1 MSCLHRWALPG
12 LLAWAGASGAQA
24 PATPPPVPPVHVH
37 ITEQGDTLI
46 GLSERL
52 LVQPGRWP
60 EIARLNAVRNPRRI
74 PVGTPLRFPLAWL
87 RTEPGPATLL
97 STTGAVRV
105 DGQPAAPGTELA
117 EGARLASEAD
127 GHAVLRL
134 IDGTLLRLRPDSQ
147 LQLTESRRVP
157 RTPVTRAGAR
167 LQQGRVEVEAPR
179 TRPGQPG
186 FQIDTPQGVL
196 GVRGTEFR
204 VASGPERTRGEV
216 LVGTV
221 AVSGPTGAGAQ
232 AVGAGFGSVVN
243 AAGQVSPPV
252 PLLPAPDTA
261 ALPRLQERV
270 LMRFPLPALP
280 GATAWRGQVAR
291 DAAFQQVLADV
302 LTDVTAPGT
311 ELRIADLP
319 DGAYHLRLR
328 GVDAQG
334 LEGRDADLTF
344 TLKAR
349 PEPPLP
355 STPEPAQRLFGTRA
369 EFSWAANTDAD
380 RYRLQL
386 ATEPGFAQPLRD
398 LPELRGLRTTLEA
411 LAPGTYH
418 WRMRS
423 LRADGDAGPWGDAQ
437 AFELRPDPPQPKPPV
452 IGDRSVRFAWAG
464 LPGQQFDFQVARD
477 EGFAAPLVDRR
488 LDLTEIEIGRPG
500 NGRFWVRLRAI
511 DPDGFVG
518 PFGAPQYFDVPNC
531 LRDGAGNCARSSGEP
546 VVARP

>member
-1 MSCLHRWALPG
+1 MTPWRTG
-12 LLAWAGASGAQA
+12 LLAVLVSAFGVCAAQVPA
-24 PATPPPVPPVHVH
+24 PAPAVHVH
-37 ITEQGDTLI
+37 VTEQGDTLI

-97 STTGAVRV
+97 SSTGAVRV
-105 DGQPAAPGTELA
+105 DGQPAAPGATLG
-117 EGARLASEAD
+117 EGAQLASAAD

-204 VASGPERTRGEV
+204 VASDAGRTRGEV
-216 LVGTV
+216 LAGTV
-221 AVSGPTGAGAQ
+221 AVAGPSGAGEQ
-232 AVGAGFGSVVN
+232 AVGAGFGSVVD
-243 AAGQVSPPV
+243 ASGRVSPPV
-252 PLLPAPDTA
+252 PLLPAPDTT

-270 LMRFPLPALP
+270 LMRFPLPPLP
-280 GATAWRGQVAR
+280 GAVAWRGQVAR
-291 DAAFQQVLADV
+291 DTGFQQVLADV
-302 LTDVTAPGT
+302 LATGG

-319 DGAYHLRLR
+319 DGAYQLRLR
-328 GVDAQG
+328 GVDGGG
-334 LEGRDADLTF
+334 LEGRDADIAF

-369 EFSWAANTDAD
+369 EFSWAANAEAD

-386 ATEPGFAQPLRD
+386 ATDPGFAQPLRD
-398 LPELRGLRTTLEA
+398 LAELRGLRTTLDG

-423 LRADGDAGPWGDAQ
+423 LRADGDAGPWGDVNR
-437 AFELRPDPPQPKPPV
+437 FELRPDPPQPKPPV

-464 LPGQQFDFQVARD
+464 RPGQQFDFQVARD
-477 EGFAAPLVDRR
+477 NGFATPLLERR
-488 LDLTEIEIGRPG
+488 LAVTEVEVPRPG

-518 PFGAPQYFDVPNC
+518 PFGAPLYFDVPNC

>member
-1 MSCLHRWALPG
+1 MIPWRTG
-12 LLAWAGASGAQA
+12 LVAVLVSAAGVGAAQVPA
-24 PATPPPVPPVHVH
+24 PAPAVHVH
-37 ITEQGDTLI
+37 VTEQGDTLI

-74 PVGTPLRFPLAWL
+74 PVGTPLQFPLAWM

-97 STTGAVRV
+97 SSTGAVRV
-105 DGQPAAPGTELA
+105 DGQPAAPGTALG
-117 EGARLASEAD
+117 EGTQLASDAD

-134 IDGTLLRLRPDSQ
+134 IDGTVLRLRPDSQ

-204 VASGPERTRGEV
+204 VASDAARTRGEV
-216 LVGTV
+216 LAGTV
-221 AVSGPTGAGAQ
+221 AVAGPAGAGERP
-232 AVGAGFGSVVN
+232 VGAGYGTVVD
-243 AAGQVSPPV
+243 AAGRVLPPV
-252 PLLPAPDTA
+252 ALLPAPDTTD
-261 ALPRLQERV
+261 LPRLQERV

-280 GATAWRGQVAR
+280 GAVAWRGQVAR
-291 DAAFQQVLADV
+291 DTGFQQVLADV
-302 LTDVTAPGT
+302 LATGG

-328 GVDAQG
+328 GVDGQG
-334 LEGRDADLTF
+334 LEGRDADLAF

-355 STPEPAQRLFGTRA
+355 SMPEPSQRLFGTRA
-369 EFSWAANTDAD
+369 EFSWAANAEAD

-386 ATEPGFAQPLRD
+386 ATDPGFAQPLRD
-398 LPELRGLRTTLEA
+398 LPDLRGLRTTLDG
-411 LAPGTYH
+411 LTPGTYH

-423 LRADGDAGPWGDAQ
+423 LRADGDVGPWGDVNR
-437 AFELRPDPPQPKPPV
+437 FELRPDPPQPKPPV

-477 EGFAAPLVDRR
+477 NGFAAPVVERR
-488 LDLTEIEIGRPG
+488 LDATEIEIDRPG

-531 LRDGAGNCARSSGEP
+531 LRDGAGQCARASGEP

>member
-1 MSCLHRWALPG
+1 MTLWRTG
-12 LLAWAGASGAQA
+12 LVTVLVSAAGVCAGQVPA
-24 PATPPPVPPVHVH
+24 PAPAVHVH
-37 ITEQGDTLI
+37 VTEQGDTLI

-105 DGQPAAPGTELA
+105 DGQPAAPGAVLG
-117 EGARLASEAD
+117 EGAQLASDAD

-134 IDGTLLRLRPDSQ
+134 IDGTVLRLRPDSQ

-167 LQQGRVEVEAPR
+167 LLQGRVEVQAPR

-186 FQIDTPQGVL
+186 FQIQTPQGVL

-204 VASGPERTRGEV
+204 VASDAARTRGEV
-216 LVGTV
+216 LEGTV
-221 AVSGPTGAGAQ
+221 AIAGPAGVGERP
-232 AVGAGFGSVVN
+232 VGAGFGAVVD
-243 AAGQVSPPV
+243 AAGQVSPPAA
-252 PLLPAPDTA
+252 LLPPPATA
-261 ALPRLQERV
+261 DLPRLLERV
-270 LMRFPLPALP
+270 LMRFPLPPLP
-280 GATAWRGQVAR
+280 GAVAWRGQVAR
-291 DAAFQQVLADV
+291 DPGFQQVLADV
-302 LTDVTAPGT
+302 LSTGA

-328 GVDAQG
+328 GVDGLG
-334 LEGRDADLTF
+334 LEGRDADIAF

-369 EFSWAANTDAD
+369 ELSWAANAEAD

-386 ATEPGFAQPLRD
+386 AADPGFAQPLRD
-398 LPELRGLRTTLEA
+398 LPDLRGLRTTLDG

-423 LRADGDAGPWGDAQ
+423 LRADGDAGPWGDVNR
-437 AFELRPDPPQPKPPV
+437 FEMRPEPPQPKPPV

-477 EGFAAPLVDRR
+477 NGFATPMLERR
-488 LDLTEIEIGRPG
+488 LAATEIEIDRPG
-500 NGRFWVRLRAI
+500 HGRFWVRLRAI

>member
-1 MSCLHRWALPG
+1 MTPLRASVLVA
-12 LLAWAGASGAQA
+12 LLAWAGTGAAQA
-24 PATPPPVPPVHVH
+24 PAAAPAVHVH
-37 ITEQGDTLI
+37 VTEQGDTLI

-60 EIARLNAVRNPRRI
+60 GIAKLNAVRNPRRI
-74 PVGTPLRFPLAWL
+74 PVGTRLQFPLAWL

-97 STTGAVRV
+97 ATTGAVRV
-105 DGQPAAPGTELA
+105 DGQPAAPGAALA
-117 EGARLASEAD
+117 EGSRLDSDGD

-204 VASGPERTRGEV
+204 VATGADRTRGEV

-221 AVSGPTGAGAQ
+221 AVAGPSGAGEQ
-232 AVGAGFGSVVN
+232 AVGAGFGSVVD
-243 AAGQVSPPV
+243 ATGRVSPPV
-252 PLLPAPDTA
+252 PLLTAPDTA

-270 LMRFPLPALP
+270 LMRFPLPPLP
-280 GATAWRGQVAR
+280 GATSWRGQVAR
-291 DAAFQQVLADV
+291 DSAFQQVLADV
-302 LTDVTAPGT
+302 LATGT

-328 GVDAQG
+328 GVDGLG
-334 LEGRDADLTF
+334 LEGLDADLAF

-355 STPEPAQRLFGTRA
+355 STPEPAQRIFGTRA
-369 EFSWAANTDAD
+369 EFSWAANAEAD

-386 ATEPGFAQPLRD
+386 AADPGFAQPLRD
-398 LPELRGLRTTLEA
+398 LPELRGLRTTVEA
-411 LAPGTYH
+411 LAPGSYH
-418 WRMRS
+418 WRVRS
-423 LRADGDAGPWGDAQ
+423 LRADGDAGPWGDVNR
-437 AFELRPDPPQPKPPV
+437 FELRPDPPQPQPPT

-464 LPGQQFDFQVARD
+464 LTGQQFDFQVARD
-477 EGFAAPLVDRR
+477 NGFAKPLLERR
-488 LDLTEIEIGRPG
+488 LAVTEIEVPRPG